1 MQVIAFFRKRKECKR
16 KGKIKEKEEEGKSGR
31 QWGRERSVGFHAVDL
46 FQLFKFSL
54 FLVFFLFFFFFFF
67 FVYIVMYFNITSG

>member
-31 QWGRERSVGFHAVDL
+31 QWGRERSVAFMQRIYSNYL
-46 FQLFKFSL
+46 SFLFSL
-54 FLVFFLFFFFFFF
+54 SFFFFL
-67 FVYIVMYFNITSG
+67 YTL